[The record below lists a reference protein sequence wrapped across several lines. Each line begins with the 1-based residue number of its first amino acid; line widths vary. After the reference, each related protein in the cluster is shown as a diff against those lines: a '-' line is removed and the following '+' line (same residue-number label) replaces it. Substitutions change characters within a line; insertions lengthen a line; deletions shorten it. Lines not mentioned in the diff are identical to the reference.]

1 VSFLKRLFG
10 TTEGR
15 SPSNLPAGWASPTT
29 RDDGD
34 AIVFEMTAPGLDPD
48 TLMVEPQGS
57 KLHISAGGQSDDG
70 RQKIALDET
79 LDFGEGNDLSG
90 ATADYSDGRLVIR
103 IPKSGLKQD
112 QSSA

>member
-15 SPSNLPAGWASPTT
+15 SPSNMPAGW
-29 RDDGD
+29 
-34 AIVFEMTAPGLDPD
+34 
-48 TLMVEPQGS
+48 
-57 KLHISAGGQSDDG
+57 
-70 RQKIALDET
+70 IALDET